1 MRFMFDYYFMIP
13 LFTFMIITCLQM
25 FLKIDDFT
33 HVLQR
38 SLQVS
43 QIISKISYFLCIPL
57 RQTGIFS
64 SVSISGF
71 HCKSENVC
79 YTSKLLVSVII
90 IIIGF
95 LLMSGGESKNPE
107 IFSNEIYNFR
117 RIRLAPLVVILG
129 FTICIIT
136 ILKKSKN

>member
-1 MRFMFDYYFMIP
+1 MKKDF
-13 LFTFMIITCLQM
+13 LFNKRRYRLQ
-25 FLKIDDFT
+25 F
-33 HVLQR
+33 
-38 SLQVS
+38 
-43 QIISKISYFLCIPL
+43 ISA
-57 RQTGIFS
+57 
-64 SVSISGF
+64 
-71 HCKSENVC
+71 
-79 YTSKLLVSVII
+79 II

-95 LLMSGGESKNPE
+95 LLMSGGESNNPE